1 MSEAATA
8 RPLGGDAIDVRLFD
22 DLDAVARDA
31 AGALDRESQ
40 GSLYDRLDWLRLTRA
55 HVLPGAP
62 ILIAAA
68 RLGEDRCWLFV
79 RPGARRGAEAYA
91 SWYTLAFRPVFAGDG
106 TMRRPLLTAAA
117 RALRAR
123 FDAVT
128 LAPMPA
134 DMADLGA
141 RAFAAAGWRTTIG
154 EATANWVAHT
164 AGQDF
169 AAYWAQRPSRL
180 RNTVRRK
187 IRAADLTIEILDRF
201 EDRAWNAYEAV
212 YGASWKPAEG
222 SPAFLRALAQ
232 GEGAAGT
239 LRLGLAWRNGDPL
252 ACQFWTA
259 ERGTATIHKLAHLE
273 SERASS
279 PGTVLSEA
287 MFRNVLNRDRPDL
300 IDFGTGDDPY
310 KADWM
315 DERRML
321 YRLTCLNRGT
331 VGGIARTARAAIV
344 QALHRG

>member
-1 MSEAATA
+1 MIAAPAADLAAEAIA
-8 RPLGGDAIDVRLFD
+8 VRLFD
-22 DLDAVARDA
+22 DLGAAGADA
-31 AGALDRESQ
+31 AGALDRASQ
-40 GSLYDRLDWLRLTRA
+40 PSLYDRLDWLRLTQA
-55 HVLPGAP
+55 HVLPGSH

-79 RPGARRGAEAYA
+79 RPGARRSAEAYA
-91 SWYTLAFRPVFAGDG
+91 SWYTLAFRPVFAGDAV
-106 TMRRPLLTAAA
+106 MRGPLLTAAA
-117 RALRAR
+117 RALRGR
-123 FDAVT
+123 LDAIV

-134 DMADLGA
+134 DMADLA
-141 RAFAAAGWRTTIG
+141 AQAFAAAGWRTAIG

-169 AAYWAQRPSRL
+169 AAYWANRPSRL

-187 IRAADLTIEILDRF
+187 IRAADLAVDILSRF
-201 EDRAWNAYEAV
+201 DDAAWNAYEAV

-232 GEGAAGT
+232 GEGAAST
-239 LRLGLAWRNGDPL
+239 LRLGLAWRNGDPV
-252 ACQFWTA
+252 ACQFWTV
-259 ERGTATIHKLAHLE
+259 ERGVATIHKLAHLE
-273 SERASS
+273 TERASS

-287 MFRNVLNRDRPDL
+287 MFRHVLDRDRPAL

-321 YRLTCLNRGT
+321 YRLTCHNRASI
-331 VGGIARTARAAIV
+331 GGIARTARAAI
-344 QALHRG
+344 AGRLRRG